1 MLPDIGNN
9 GYGLRRFS
17 ALILVEIKSD
27 MKHFHLTFL
36 LLFSIQLFA
45 QDTLVISKA
54 EVLERVENQNLK
66 IKISDQELL
75 SARGQYRQT
84 NGLLLPSVS
93 ISHTGITTTNPLMA
107 FGSRLNQQRITT
119 ADFNP
124 DLLNDPERIE
134 DFATRVEVSQPL
146 VNIDGFSRRK
156 AAKAQWEAAS
166 LNSERTREYI
176 VLEVEKAYMEL
187 QLAYKT
193 IEVLQKAR
201 LTVQQNLK
209 QARDQYE
216 QGLLQKSDIL
226 AVEVRAIEVENQL
239 QSAVNYLG
247 IASNYLS
254 MLMNDSS
261 YPILKP
267 SDSLEISEI
276 SLAAEAVLDDRKDI
290 RAMEAATRAYKQQYQ
305 ADKMN
310 FLPRLNAFGVYEMH
324 DQDLFQG
331 AANGYLIGAE
341 LKWDVLQGTKRFGKA
356 QASKAD
362 YEKSRLELAEYRASS
377 QVELNKARRMLQDA
391 QSSLELTTLALE
403 QSREALRIR
412 TNRYKQG
419 LEKTSDLLAAESQYA
434 QKELEYYVNI
444 FQLNY
449 TLAYLKFLTRS

>member
-1 MLPDIGNN
+1 
-9 GYGLRRFS
+9 
-17 ALILVEIKSD
+17 
-27 MKHFHLTFL
+27 MKHFHFIL
-36 LLFSIQLFA
+36 LLFLFSLQLFA
-45 QDTLVISKA
+45 QDTLLISKA
-54 EVLERVENQNLK
+54 SVLEQMEKQNLK
-66 IKISDQELL
+66 IRISEQELW

-107 FGSRLNQQRITT
+107 FGSRLNQQRIVS

-124 DLLNDPERIE
+124 DLLNNPERIE

-146 VNIDGFSRRK
+146 INMDGFSRRK

-166 LNSERTREYI
+166 LNSERTREYM

-193 IEVLQKAR
+193 IEVLQKAKR
-201 LTVQQNLK
+201 TVQRNLK
-209 QARDQYE
+209 QARDQYK

-239 QSAVNYLG
+239 QSAESQLG
-247 IASNYLS
+247 ITSNYLS
-254 MLMNDSS
+254 MLMNDTGFM
-261 YPILKP
+261 ILKP
-267 SDSLEISEI
+267 SDSLEVSGIPFE
-276 SLAAEAVLDDRKDI
+276 EAPVLDNRKDI

-305 ADKMN
+305 AEKMN
-310 FLPRLNAFGVYEMH
+310 FLPRLNAFGVYELH
-324 DQDLFQG
+324 DQDIFQG

-356 QASKAD
+356 QSSKAD
-362 YEKSRLELAEYRASS
+362 YEKSRLELAQYKANS
-377 QVELNKARRMLQDA
+377 QVELNRARRMLQDA

-434 QKELEYYVNI
+434 QKELEYYINI

-449 TLAYLKFLTRS
+449 SRAYLHFLTRG

>member
-1 MLPDIGNN
+1 
-9 GYGLRRFS
+9 
-17 ALILVEIKSD
+17 
-27 MKHFHLTFL
+27 MKNFHLTLL

-45 QDTLVISKA
+45 QDTLLISKA
-54 EVLERVENQNLK
+54 DVLEQVEKQNLK
-66 IKISDQELL
+66 IKISEQELW

-107 FGSRLNQQRITT
+107 FGSRLNQQRITA

-124 DLLNDPERIE
+124 DLLNNPDRIE
-134 DFATRVEVSQPL
+134 DFATRIEVSQPL
-146 VNIDGFSRRK
+146 INMDGFSRRK
-156 AAKAQWEAAS
+156 AAKAKWEAAS
-166 LNSERTREYI
+166 LSSERTREYL

-193 IEVLQKAR
+193 IEVLEKAR
-201 LTVQQNLK
+201 LTVQQSLK
-209 QARDQYE
+209 QARDQYN
-216 QGLLQKSDIL
+216 QGLMQKSDIL

-239 QSAVNYLG
+239 QNAESQLA
-247 IASNYLS
+247 ISSNYLS
-254 MLMNDSS
+254 ILMNDSS
-261 YPILKP
+261 FPILKP
-267 SDSLEISEI
+267 SDSLMISGI
-276 SLAAEAVLDDRKDI
+276 DLLADPVLDDRKDI

-305 ADKMN
+305 ADKLN

-324 DQDLFQG
+324 DQDIFQG

-362 YEKSRLELAEYRASS
+362 YEKSRLELAEYKANS

-449 TLAYLKFLTRS
+449 TWAYLQFLTRS

>member
-1 MLPDIGNN
+1 MKN
-9 GYGLRRFS
+9 FH
-17 ALILVEIKSD
+17 LILFI
-27 MKHFHLTFL
+27 
-36 LLFSIQLFA
+36 LFGIQLFA

-54 EVLERVENQNLK
+54 DVLEQVEKQNLK
-66 IKISDQELL
+66 IKISEQELW

-107 FGSRLNQQRITT
+107 FGSRLNQQRITS

-124 DLLNDPERIE
+124 DLLNNPERIE
-134 DFATRVEVSQPL
+134 DFATRVEVKQPL
-146 VNIDGFSRRK
+146 VNMDGFSRRK

-166 LNSERTREYI
+166 FNSERTREYMI
-176 VLEVEKAYMEL
+176 LEVEKVYMEL
-187 QLAYKT
+187 QLSYKT
-193 IEVLQKAR
+193 IEVLEKAR
-201 LTVQQNLK
+201 KTVQQNLK
-209 QARDQYE
+209 QARDQYN
-216 QGLLQKSDIL
+216 QGLMQKSDIL
-226 AVEVRAIEVENQL
+226 AVEVRAIEIENQL
-239 QSAVNYLG
+239 QSAGSQLG
-247 IASNYLS
+247 ITSNYLS

-261 YPILKP
+261 FPILKP
-267 SDSLEISEI
+267 SDSLKISGITLEEEV
-276 SLAAEAVLDDRKDI
+276 ALDNRKDI

-310 FLPRLNAFGVYEMH
+310 FLPRLNAFGVYELH
-324 DQDLFQG
+324 DQELFQG
-331 AANGYLIGAE
+331 DASGYLIGAE

-362 YEKSRLELAEYRASS
+362 YEKSRLELAEYKASS

-391 QSSLELTTLALE
+391 QNSLELTALALE

-412 TNRYKQG
+412 TNRYEQG

-449 TLAYLKFLTRS
+449 SWAYLQFLTRS

>member
-1 MLPDIGNN
+1 M
-9 GYGLRRFS
+9 
-17 ALILVEIKSD
+17 
-27 MKHFHLTFL
+27 
-36 LLFSIQLFA
+36 LFSFQLFA

-66 IKISDQELL
+66 IKISDQQLL

-84 NGLLLPSVS
+84 NGILLPSVS

-107 FGSRLNQQRITT
+107 FGSRLNQQRITS

-146 VNIDGFSRRK
+146 VNVDGFSRRK

-166 LNSERTREYI
+166 LNSERTREYV

-201 LTVQQNLK
+201 LTVQQSLK
-209 QARDQYE
+209 QARDQYG

-239 QSAVNYLG
+239 QSAVSHLG

-254 MLMNDSS
+254 MLMNDSG

-267 SDSLEISEI
+267 SDSLRISEV
-276 SLAAEAVLDDRKDI
+276 SLAEEPVLDDRKDI
-290 RAMEAATRAYKQQYQ
+290 RAMEAASRAYKQQYQ

-331 AANGYLIGAE
+331 AATGYLIGAE

-391 QSSLELTTLALE
+391 QSSLELTSLALE

>member
-1 MLPDIGNN
+1 
-9 GYGLRRFS
+9 
-17 ALILVEIKSD
+17 
-27 MKHFHLTFL
+27 
-36 LLFSIQLFA
+36 
-45 QDTLVISKA
+45 
-54 EVLERVENQNLK
+54 
-66 IKISDQELL
+66 
-75 SARGQYRQT
+75 
-84 NGLLLPSVS
+84 
-93 ISHTGITTTNPLMA
+93 MA
-107 FGSRLNQQRITT
+107 FGSRLNQQRITS

-146 VNIDGFSRRK
+146 LNVDGFSRRK

-166 LNSERTREYI
+166 LNSERTREYV

-209 QARDQYE
+209 QARDQYG

-239 QSAVNYLG
+239 QSAVSHLG

-254 MLMNDSS
+254 MLMNDSG

-267 SDSLEISEI
+267 SDSLRISEI
-276 SLAAEAVLDDRKDI
+276 SLAEEPVLDDRKDI
-290 RAMEAATRAYKQQYQ
+290 RAMEAASRAYKQQYQ

-391 QSSLELTTLALE
+391 QRSLELTSLALE

>member
-1 MLPDIGNN
+1 MGNN
-9 GYGLRRFS
+9 GYGNRNFS
-17 ALILVEIKSD
+17 ALILVEINSD
-27 MKHFHLTFL
+27 MKNFHLALL
-36 LLFSIQLFA
+36 LLFSLQLFA
-45 QDTLVISKA
+45 QDTLLISKA
-54 EVLERVENQNLK
+54 NVLEQVQKQNLK
-66 IKISDQELL
+66 IKISEQELW

-134 DFATRVEVSQPL
+134 DFATRVEVRQPL
-146 VNIDGFSRRK
+146 LNLDGFSRRK

-166 LNSERTREYI
+166 FNSERTREYI

-193 IEVLQKAR
+193 IEVLERAR
-201 LTVQQNLK
+201 RTVQENLK
-209 QARDQYE
+209 QAEEQFK

-226 AVEVRAIEVENQL
+226 AVEVRAIEIENQL
-239 QSAVNYLG
+239 QSARSQLG
-247 IASNYLS
+247 ITSNYVS

-261 YPILKP
+261 FPILKP
-267 SDSLEISEI
+267 SDSLKLSGV
-276 SLAAEAVLDDRKDI
+276 SLTADPVLEDRKDLL
-290 RAMEAATRAYKQQYQ
+290 AMEAATRAYKQQYR

-324 DQDLFQG
+324 DERIFQG
-331 AANGYLIGAE
+331 AASGYLIGAE
-341 LKWDVLQGTKRFGKA
+341 LKWDVLEGTKRFGKA
-356 QASKAD
+356 QASKAN
-362 YEKSRLELAEYRASS
+362 YEKSKLELAEYRANR

-391 QSSLELTTLALE
+391 QNSLEFTSLALE

-434 QKELEYYVNI
+434 QKELEYYINI

-449 TLAYLKFLTRS
+449 SWAYLQFLTRS

>member
-1 MLPDIGNN
+1 
-9 GYGLRRFS
+9 
-17 ALILVEIKSD
+17 
-27 MKHFHLTFL
+27 MKTFHLTL
-36 LLFSIQLFA
+36 LLLLSIQLFA
-45 QDTLVISKA
+45 QDTLIISKA
-54 EVLERVENQNLK
+54 DVLEQVEKQNLK
-66 IKISDQELL
+66 IKISEQELW

-107 FGSRLNQQRITT
+107 FGSRLNQQRIIS

-124 DLLNDPERIE
+124 DLLNNPDRIE
-134 DFATRVEVSQPL
+134 DFATRVEVRQPL
-146 VNIDGFSRRK
+146 VNMDGFSRRK
-156 AAKAQWEAAS
+156 AARAQWEAAS
-166 LNSERTREYI
+166 LNSERTREYLL
-176 VLEVEKAYMEL
+176 LEVEKAYMEL

-209 QARDQYE
+209 QAQDQFE

-226 AVEVRAIEVENQL
+226 AVEVRAIEIENQL
-239 QSAVNYLG
+239 QSARSQLG
-247 IASNYLS
+247 ITSNYVS

-261 YPILKP
+261 FPILKP
-267 SDSLEISEI
+267 SDPLKISGITLE
-276 SLAAEAVLDDRKDI
+276 AETVLEDRKDI

-324 DQDLFQG
+324 DQDIFEG
-331 AANGYLIGAE
+331 AATGYLIGAE

-356 QASKAD
+356 QESKAN
-362 YEKSRLELAEYRASS
+362 YEKSRLELAEYKANS
-377 QVELNKARRMLQDA
+377 QVELNRARRMLQDA
-391 QSSLELTTLALE
+391 QRSLEFTTLALE

-412 TNRYKQG
+412 TNRYQQG

-449 TLAYLKFLTRS
+449 SWAYLQFLTRS